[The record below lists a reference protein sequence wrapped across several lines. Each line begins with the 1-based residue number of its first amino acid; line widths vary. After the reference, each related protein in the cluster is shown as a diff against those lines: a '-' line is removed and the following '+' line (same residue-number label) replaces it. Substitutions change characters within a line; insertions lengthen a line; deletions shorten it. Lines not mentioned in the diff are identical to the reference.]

1 MRRFA
6 LLLTLVCVRAS
17 FCSAE
22 DPVSG
27 PQVGK
32 PAPGFE
38 IQVVTGDQAGKKV
51 DQLTALKDKPVLV
64 IFWSEVTRPGFGLL
78 KNLEAYGRLRQ
89 PDGLEVLIVRL
100 TDDND
105 GATKQAQIFFDRY
118 DIKSMIGIAT
128 AGKAGPMEYGL
139 HDRAAMTVLLLDKE
153 HKVVHNTARTGPDR
167 QDFKPVREAIDKLL
181 GPSPVPF
188 TEK

>member
-1 MRRFA
+1 MPRLA
-6 LLLTLVCVRAS
+6 LLLALVCFPVS
-17 FCSAE
+17 LLQAE
-22 DPVSG
+22 EPVSG

-38 IQVVTGDQAGKKV
+38 IQIVTGDQAGKKI
-51 DQLTALKDKPVLV
+51 DQLTALKGKPVLV
-64 IFWSEVTRPGFGLL
+64 IFWGEVTRPGFGLL

-105 GATKQAQIFFDRY
+105 GATKQAQVFFDKY
-118 DIKSMIGIAT
+118 DIKSTMGIAT

-153 HKVVHNTARTGPDR
+153 HKVLHNTARSGPDR

>member
-1 MRRFA
+1 MRHLA
-6 LLLTLVCVRAS
+6 LLLALVCIPAS
-17 FCSAE
+17 FVLAE

-38 IQVVTGDQAGKKV
+38 ILILTGDQAGKKV
-51 DQLTALKDKPVLV
+51 DQLTALKAKPVLV

-89 PDGLEVLIVRL
+89 PEGLEVLIVRL
-100 TDDND
+100 TDDNE
-105 GATKQAQIFFDRY
+105 GATRQAKAFHDTY
-118 DIKSMIGIAT
+118 DVKSTIGIAT

-139 HDRAAMTVLLLDKE
+139 HDRAAMTVLLIDKE
-153 HKVVHNTARTGPDR
+153 HKVLHNTARSGPDR
-167 QDFKPVREAIDKLL
+167 QDFKAVREAIDKLL
-181 GPSPVPF
+181 GPSPVAF

>member
-1 MRRFA
+1 MRRLA
-6 LLLTLVCVRAS
+6 VLVALVCVPAS
-17 FCSAE
+17 ILLADE
-22 DPVSG
+22 PISG

-38 IQVVTGDQAGKKV
+38 VLIVTGDQAGKKV
-51 DQLTALKDKPVLV
+51 DQLTALKGKPVLV
-64 IFWSEVTRPGFGLL
+64 VFWSEVTRPGFGLL

-89 PDGLEVLIVRL
+89 PEGLEVFIVRL

-105 GATKQAQIFFDRY
+105 GAPEQAQVFFDKLA
-118 DIKSMIGIAT
+118 IKAPSENAT

-153 HKVVHNTARTGPDR
+153 HKVLHNTARQAPER
-167 QDFKPVREAIDKLL
+167 QDFEAIREAIDKLL

-188 TEK
+188 QG

>member
-1 MRRFA
+1 MSRLA
-6 LLLTLVCVRAS
+6 LLSALVCLPAS
-17 FCSAE
+17 FVLAE

-38 IQVVTGDQAGKKV
+38 IQIVTGEQAGKKV
-51 DQLTALKDKPVLV
+51 DQLTALKGKPVLV
-64 IFWSEVTRPGFGLL
+64 IFWSEVTRPGFVLL

-89 PDGLEVLIVRL
+89 PEGLEVLIVRL
-100 TDDND
+100 TDDNE
-105 GATKQAQIFFDRY
+105 GATRQAKVFHDNY
-118 DIKSMIGIAT
+118 DIKSTIGIAT

-153 HKVVHNTARTGPDR
+153 HKVLHNLARTGPDR
-167 QDFKPVREAIDKLL
+167 QDFKPVREATDKLL